1 MEKLSALQFL
11 TEIAVRLLANL
22 AWKHGRAGL
31 LGATILLAA
40 PVLDAQAQQRVVPE
54 SQAAIKQSF
63 APVVKQAAP
72 AVVNVYVRHRV
83 TQTVSPF
90 FDDPFFRRFFG
101 ERFGVP
107 RERIQNSLGSGVL
120 VSAEGVVVT
129 NYHVIRGSSDSEIT
143 IALND
148 GREFPAKL
156 ILKDE
161 QTDLAVLRLDG
172 DGAPFSSIK
181 FANSDGLEV
190 GDLVL
195 AIGDP
200 FGVGQTVTSGIVSA
214 LARTKVGLSDY
225 QFFIQTDAAI
235 NPGNSG
241 GALVDMNG
249 QLVGINTALFSKSGG
264 SHGIGFAIPS
274 NMVRLVVQ
282 SALKGVTVQRPWFGA
297 SLQPLTSDIAESLG
311 LDRPSG
317 ALVTSV
323 HDKGPAQRAGL
334 QVGDVVVSIDDKT
347 VQDPEALQYR
357 FVTKGVGGTVEL
369 GVFRKGKKLLAT
381 ISLLAPIEDPPRD
394 MRTLEGQHPL
404 SGSTVANLSPAV
416 AQELGMED
424 DGKGGVVVIEVAP
437 KSNAGR
443 LGLRRGDIVV
453 GVNNEK
459 APTVEALSVM
469 LEASGGG
476 WRLALERGGKVFNLA
491 IQG

>member
-1 MEKLSALQFL
+1 MANFAWTCGSAGF
-11 TEIAVRLLANL
+11 I
-22 AWKHGRAGL
+22 
-31 LGATILLAA
+31 GALILLAA
-40 PVLDAQAQQRVVPE
+40 PVLDARAKDRVVPK
-54 SQAAIKQSF
+54 SQVAMTQSF
-63 APVVKQAAP
+63 SPVVKQAAP
-72 AVVNVYVRHRV
+72 AVVNVYVRHRIK
-83 TQTVSPF
+83 QAVSPF
-90 FDDPFFRRFFG
+90 YKDPFFRRFFG

-120 VSAEGVVVT
+120 VATDGVVVT
-129 NYHVIRGSSDSEIT
+129 NYHVIRGGAESEIT
-143 IALND
+143 VALND

-161 QTDLAVLRLDG
+161 HTDLAVLRLDG
-172 DGAPFSSIK
+172 DGETFPSIK

-214 LARTKVGLSDY
+214 LARTKVGISDY

-241 GALVDMNG
+241 GALVDMDG
-249 QLVGINTALFSKSGG
+249 QLVGINTAIFSKSGG

-282 SALKGVTVQRPWFGA
+282 SALKGVKVQRPWFGA

-317 ALVTSV
+317 ALVTSLYG
-323 HDKGPAQRAGL
+323 KGPASQAGL
-334 QVGDVVVSIDDKT
+334 QVGDVVLSVDGKT
-347 VQDPEALQYR
+347 VQDPEAFQYR
-357 FVTKGVGGTVEL
+357 FVTKGVGGSVGL
-369 GVFRKGKKLLAT
+369 GLFRKGEMIETT
-381 ISLLAPIEDPPRD
+381 IVLIAPVEDPPRD
-394 MRTLEGQHPL
+394 MRSLAGRHPL
-404 SGSTVANLSPAV
+404 SGAKVANLSPAV
-416 AQELGMED
+416 AQELGME
-424 DGKGGVVVIEVAP
+424 GGNSGVVVVEV
-437 KSNAGR
+437 KRGSNAGR
-443 LGLRRGDIVV
+443 LGLRRGDIIV

-459 APTVEALSVM
+459 ISSVKALAIT
-469 LEASGGG
+469 LEPRGGA
-476 WRLALERGGKVFNLA
+476 WRLALKRGGKVFNIS